1 MKPNIK
7 VRVKTN
13 YGQQMI
19 YPQCTGAKVFAK
31 MLDQK
36 TLTPLNIKHIKE
48 LGYEVII
55 EAPTYELEN
64 LNG

>member
-36 TLTPLNIKHIKE
+36 TLTPLNIKYIRE
-48 LGYEVII
+48 LGYQIVIDTPKVEI
-55 EAPTYELEN
+55 
-64 LNG
+64 